1 MKSIIT
7 VLCIVL
13 FSFHN
18 TYVNAQLDEF
28 NKERLATDKKLML
41 GLGAW
46 SSMNLLGSGVGWAVS
61 SDESTKYF
69 HQMNVMWNAVNIGL
83 AIPGY
88 IKAKK
93 GKTKLS
99 LFETLNHQ
107 RKTETIFLVNAGIDL
122 AYISS
127 GLMLK
132 NRASTDPSKESQFIG
147 YGNSMILQGG
157 FLLLFD
163 WIAFSIHRRHSKNKL
178 SPILQRIQPSD
189 NGIGFKVNL
198 D

>member
-1 MKSIIT
+1 
-7 VLCIVL
+7 
-13 FSFHN
+13 
-18 TYVNAQLDEF
+18 
-28 NKERLATDKKLML
+28 ML

-69 HQMNVMWNAVNIGL
+69 HQMNVMWNAVNLGL

-99 LFETLNHQ
+99 LYETLNDQ

-132 NRASTDPSKESQFIG
+132 NRASTDPSKEAQFIG
-147 YGNSMILQGG
+147 YGNSIILQGS

-189 NGIGFKVNL
+189 SGIGFKVNL